1 MCITEGTFPKLIVV
15 FNVPDESG
23 RGIAGDLDPR
33 GLDFGETCSGL
44 RIGSFMMF
52 IFSHNLDLLDCSP
65 VIYNGYMTGSGSTG
79 PEVKMLFIDTISKT
93 NSGCCEC
100 GLGWLRGGL
109 GCFPGPNKP

>member
-23 RGIAGDLDPR
+23 LGIAGDLDPR

-52 IFSHNLDLLDCSP
+52 IFRHNLDFLDYSP
-65 VIYNGYMTGSGSTG
+65 VIYNGYMTGSGSTR
-79 PEVKMLFIDTISKT
+79 PEVGSTRPWFCGTYLFRQPVRNRDS
-93 NSGCCEC
+93 
-100 GLGWLRGGL
+100 
-109 GCFPGPNKP
+109 

>member
-23 RGIAGDLDPR
+23 LGIAGDLDPR

-52 IFSHNLDLLDCSP
+52 IFRHNLDLLDYSL
-65 VIYNGYMTGSGSTG
+65 VIYNGCMTGSGSTR
-79 PEVKMLFIDTISKT
+79 PEVKHQL
-93 NSGCCEC
+93 
-100 GLGWLRGGL
+100 GLGSVVHIFSDSQSAIGILNL
-109 GCFPGPNKP
+109 GWQ